1 MIERASPSDRA
12 FLAMD
17 SGEAPEQFGVILLFD
32 EGAGPDLTRA
42 RRLLAERVPA
52 VPRLR
57 QRLVKVPLGCGGPI
71 WVDDPRFDI
80 RRHVRAVACREPGDE
95 PALLETALSAIMRP
109 LPRTAPLWS
118 AVLVTGPAGNTLALV
133 IVLHHALA
141 DGVGGLAVLAELIDG
156 PSHAPEVCFPRPSPA
171 PAGLARE
178 AFAARLAAVR
188 HVRQSWHL
196 LRESMGAGGGL
207 RPPRAA
213 PSSLNQETGPR
224 RRLAVV
230 RAGVAAVRAAA
241 HRHGA
246 TTNDAV
252 LVAVAGAL
260 HHMLVTRGEPLGT
273 LLMTV
278 PVSGRRADGG
288 PPLGNMVSPMLV
300 AVPATGGVPDR
311 LRQVAAQVRAHKE
324 AATGPPPIALLGWLF
339 RPLAALGGFRWYMD
353 HQHRFHTLV
362 SHVRGPAESV
372 TFGGCPITSAIPA
385 GVGPG
390 GNIPVYFEVLSY
402 AGTLTVTVIADPDH
416 FPDLATLTDA
426 LRAELDVIVDRPRRG
441 AESDPP
447 ITQHRSSEH
456 AGTGRRRNR
465 RVPRGSSA
473 SDGPDVPGPRIAG
486 RGE

>member
-1 MIERASPSDRA
+1 MTTLTGGSVRQGEPVIDRASPSDRA

-17 SGEAPEQFGVILLFD
+17 SGEGPEQFGVILLLD
-32 EGAGPDLTRA
+32 DAGRLDLARTRQ
-42 RRLLAERVPA
+42 LLAERVLA

-57 QRLVKVPLGCGGPI
+57 QRLVRVPLGCGGPI
-71 WVDDPRFDI
+71 WIDDPGFDI

-95 PALLETALSAIMRP
+95 PALLDTALSVIMRP
-109 LPRTAPLWS
+109 LPKTAPLWS
-118 AVLVTGPAGNTLALV
+118 AVLVTRPVGGGLALA

-156 PSHAPEVCFPRPSPA
+156 PAHPPEACFPRPAPA
-171 PAGLARE
+171 PASLARN
-178 AFAARLAAVR
+178 AFAARLGALR
-188 HVRQSWHL
+188 HAPQSWHL

-213 PSSLNQETGPR
+213 PSSLNQQTGPR
-224 RRLAVV
+224 RKLAVV
-230 RAGVAAVRAAA
+230 RADLAGVQAAA

-260 HHMLVTRGEPLGT
+260 CHVLVTRGEPLGT
-273 LLMTV
+273 LLVTV
-278 PVSGRRADGG
+278 PVSGRRADDG
-288 PPLGNMVSPMLV
+288 PPLGNMVSPLLV
-300 AVPATGGVPDR
+300 SVPATSDVPDR
-311 LRQVAAQVRAHKE
+311 LRQVAAQVRAHKQ

-362 SHVRGPAESV
+362 SHVRGPAEPV

-402 AGTLTVTVIADPDH
+402 AGTLTLTAIADPDH
-416 FPDLATLTDA
+416 FPELGTLTDA
-426 LRAELDVIVDRPRRG
+426 LRAELDLIGHVPPARR
-441 AESDPP
+441 
-447 ITQHRSSEH
+447 
-456 AGTGRRRNR
+456 
-465 RVPRGSSA
+465 
-473 SDGPDVPGPRIAG
+473 
-486 RGE
+486 